1 MTQVSRSQKLLQLA
15 EEPSSEKRREL
26 LREIT
31 DIFLDRAE
39 GHSQAESDH
48 FAHLLESLS
57 AMADVDA
64 RAELAGRVAGA
75 ATAPSGLIN
84 QLARDEI
91 TVAAPVLEQSPVL
104 AQSELIEIVR
114 SKGSAHQVS
123 VARRAEVTEAVSSA
137 LVEVG
142 HTDAV
147 ETLLKNA
154 GARIDRPTMERAVIR
169 SENEAVLQAPLVDRG
184 DMPVDLLQDMFW
196 FTSGD
201 TRKKIVMVTSAAEL
215 PASPPPGAMFRAP
228 VPIKRDSA
236 DQLRARKYIEKMKA
250 DGLLGRP
257 LIIDL
262 FKRKAY
268 LELIIGF
275 ALLAEVREETALR
288 ILCDESGES
297 LVLACKASGF
307 DVGTFAV
314 LAKLGTLRNPRS
326 EETLDEM
333 LTMFETMT
341 DAVAKRVMRFWRVR
355 ETAIASNKPAVPVAP
370 PAVAP
375 RDPVV
380 VFEID

>member
-31 DIFLDRAE
+31 DIFLDRTE
-39 GHSQAESDH
+39 SHSQAESDH
-48 FAHLLESLS
+48 LAHLLENLS
-57 AMADVDA
+57 ATADVDA
-64 RAELAGRVAGA
+64 RAELAGRIADV
-75 ATAPSGLIN
+75 ATAPSVLIN

-91 TVAAPVLEQSPVL
+91 VVAAPVLEQSPVL
-104 AQSELIEIVR
+104 AQSELIEIIR
-114 SKGSAHQVS
+114 SKGSAHQLS
-123 VARRAEVTEAVSSA
+123 VARRAEVAEAVSSA

-154 GARIDRPTMERAVIR
+154 GARIDRPTMERVVHR
-169 SENEAVLQAPLVDRG
+169 SENETVLQAPLVDRS

-196 FTSGD
+196 FSSGE

-215 PASPPPGAMFRAP
+215 PSSPPSGATFRAP
-228 VPIKRDSA
+228 TPIKKDSA
-236 DQLRARKYIEKMKA
+236 DQIRARKYIAKMKA

-275 ALLAEVREETALR
+275 ALLTEVREETALR